1 MFNFCA
7 ASHIE
12 FLNQKTMSFGLYI
25 SAEGAHAQ
33 NYRLETI
40 ANNIANVDT
49 PGFKRE
55 LAMQQARYTK
65 ETELGI
71 DQEGSGT
78 MNDLSGGVITIGT
91 LTEFRQGKSIASGN
105 KEDMEIVGEGFF
117 LVQQMQTGEYFL
129 TRSGQFDMLDDGRL
143 VTYSGPTEFAVCDEN
158 ENPITINP
166 NEHWDIQDGNA
177 AIVQG
182 GEETRVGIVLPNDYY
197 QMVKQGQNMFRSEAG
212 YTPKEDTARLV
223 KSGHYEG
230 SAVDPAAEMVELI
243 ATSRIIETNVKM
255 MQHQDEMTQSLI
267 SQVLRVS

>member
-1 MFNFCA
+1 
-7 ASHIE
+7 
-12 FLNQKTMSFGLYI
+12 MSFGLYI

-71 DQEGSGT
+71 DREGSGT

-117 LVQQMQTGEYFL
+117 LTQQMQTGEYFL
-129 TRSGQFDMLDDGRL
+129 TRSGQFDMLSDGRL
-143 VTYSGPTEFAVCDEN
+143 VAYSGPTEFAVCDSEG
-158 ENPITINP
+158 NPITINP
-166 NEHWDIQDGNA
+166 NEHWQIRDGDA

-182 GEETRVGIVLPNDYY
+182 GEAIRVGIVIPNDYQ

>member
-1 MFNFCA
+1 
-7 ASHIE
+7 
-12 FLNQKTMSFGLYI
+12 MSFGLYI

-55 LAMQQARYTK
+55 LAIQQARFTK
-65 ETELGI
+65 DIELGL
-71 DQEGSGT
+71 DEPHSGT
-78 MNDLSGGVITIGT
+78 MNDLSGGVLTIGT
-91 LTEFRQGKSIASGN
+91 LTDFKQGKSIASGN

-143 VTYSGPTEFAVCDEN
+143 VTYSGPTEFAVCDDTMS
-158 ENPITINP
+158 PIEINP
-166 NEHWDIQDGNA
+166 MEDWSIQDGNA
-177 AIVQG
+177 SIMQN
-182 GEETRVGIVLPNDYY
+182 GEATRVGIVIPNDYR
-197 QMVKQGQNMFRSEAG
+197 QMVKQGKNMFSSEAG
-212 YTPKEDTARLV
+212 FTPKEDTARLV

-243 ATSRIIETNVKM
+243 ATSRVIETNVKM
-255 MQHQDEMTQSLI
+255 MQHQDEMSQSLI